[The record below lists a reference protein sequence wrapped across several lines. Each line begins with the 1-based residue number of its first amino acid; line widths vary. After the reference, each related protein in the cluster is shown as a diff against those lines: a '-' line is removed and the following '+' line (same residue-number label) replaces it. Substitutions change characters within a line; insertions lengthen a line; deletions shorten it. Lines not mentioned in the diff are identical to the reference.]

1 MKIEQE
7 RKIKSIESKFLKL
20 SKNDDVYLTSVSHNC
35 NSGFFNCSSTNS
47 FEVDMKLL
55 DDDLG
60 EITIRISTKT
70 PEQYEN
76 VGAILD
82 MLQGSV

>member
-20 SKNDDVYLTSVSHNC
+20 SKNDNVRLFSIIRSSESLTVGMYLFDN
-35 NSGFFNCSSTNS
+35 
-47 FEVDMKLL
+47 
-55 DDDLG
+55 DLG
-60 EITIRISTKT
+60 DVKVSIEAMSPLQI
-70 PEQYEN
+70 EN
-76 VGAILD
+76 LQIVLE

>member
-7 RKIKSIESKFLKL
+7 CKIKSIESEFLKISKKDNVHL
-20 SKNDDVYLTSVSHNC
+20 STILRKRVGGFWIMDSESLTVEMHL
-35 NSGFFNCSSTNS
+35 F
-47 FEVDMKLL
+47 

-60 EITIRISTKT
+60 GVKVSIKAMSPK
-70 PEQYEN
+70 QVEN
-76 VGAILD
+76 LQIVLE